1 MKNVLVIG
9 GGINKASA
17 VTLLMTLVL
26 APFILGSGVLGG
38 GARWRHSESPVR

>member
-9 GGINKASA
+9 GGINKTSA

-26 APFILGSGVLGG
+26 ARFILGSGVSGG